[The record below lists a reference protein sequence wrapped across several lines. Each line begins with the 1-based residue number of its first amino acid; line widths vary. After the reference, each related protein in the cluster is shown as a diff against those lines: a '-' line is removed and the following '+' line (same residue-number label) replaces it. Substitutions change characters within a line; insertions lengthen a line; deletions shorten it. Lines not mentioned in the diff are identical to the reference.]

1 MHNFT
6 ISGLDS
12 LVVLS
17 QYLCHQCSA
26 VLFLPC
32 SMLSVGNCWSAAAVC
47 SSSSPWLGP
56 CRQHTTWTPTS
67 SATPPSSPGSPT
79 LSSPFKPQ
87 DLNSTLPG
95 HWVSI
100 VCGICGSVMV
110 NQLSAGSVLGTRV
123 PLLSSYTLCFFCFFF
138 PPSGQLMLSTTPQ
151 VMVSWAWMKMESHPG
166 TSSAT
171 STSWGL
177 RYLQCF
183 TWTAEH
189 GLSVYIKFHS

>member
-32 SMLSVGNCWSAAAVC
+32 STLSVGNCWSAAAVC

-138 PPSGQLMLSTTPQ
+138 PSVRSADAVNNAAGYGFLGMDENGKPSWDLICNLNILGIEVPSVFHMNS
-151 VMVSWAWMKMESHPG
+151 
-166 TSSAT
+166 
-171 STSWGL
+171 
-177 RYLQCF
+177 R
-183 TWTAEH
+183 TWSIC
-189 GLSVYIKFHS
+189 LY